1 MERLTYEG
9 FEKKK
14 EMTNSRENT
23 KPMSLNDDKMV
34 GKLNSRFPIVERELV
49 NWKLCGIQTRKKM
62 WWNVWKKIVIRKTEL
77 EAQFTCTQKETIE
90 RMGKR
95 QYWKSQ
101 WLEIFKIKEKHAS

>member
-49 NWKLCGIQTRKKM
+49 N
-62 WWNVWKKIVIRKTEL
+62 
-77 EAQFTCTQKETIE
+77 
-90 RMGKR
+90 
-95 QYWKSQ
+95 
-101 WLEIFKIKEKHAS
+101 